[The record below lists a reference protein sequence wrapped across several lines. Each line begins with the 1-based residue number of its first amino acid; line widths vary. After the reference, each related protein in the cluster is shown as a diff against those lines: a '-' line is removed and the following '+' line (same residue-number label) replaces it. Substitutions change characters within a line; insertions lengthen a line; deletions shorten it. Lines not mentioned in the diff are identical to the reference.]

1 MLGFRQKWL
10 GWIAASVSALSLL
23 AVAVAQTG
31 ARTSAAGRT
40 TFYEIYQGCPSDPF
54 WIAVNNGAKA
64 AARELHVHLV
74 ISAPTQC
81 GSVPGELSLLQG
93 AISAHP
99 AGIALSVI
107 DPRAFGAAI
116 QQAVSAHIPFVAYNS
131 EPTKNN
137 PKLNPYEA
145 YIGQPNEQ
153 AGVGVGQHA
162 ITTFN
167 LKSGD
172 QVVVANQEPT
182 NVTLTARYHGIK
194 AALAKVGVKTAQ
206 IDSTNTVTTGITVVE
221 SYVRAH
227 PTVKAIITL
236 GPVGT
241 AEVMGALNALGKTG
255 KIGVAA
261 FDLDSVTLHYIE
273 KGDIA
278 FTDDQQ
284 PFLEGYDALMELY
297 QQARWKAQP
306 VNISTGPVYLTP
318 QNVKQLAPYVNETGF

>member
-1 MLGFRQKWL
+1 MFSLRRRALGYVGGTVATLALL
-10 GWIAASVSALSLL
+10 GVALAQSA
-23 AVAVAQTG
+23 TPIG
-31 ARTSAAGRT
+31 AAGQK
-40 TFYEIYQGCPSDPF
+40 TFYEVYQGCPSDPF
-54 WIAVNNGAKA
+54 WVAVNNGAKA
-64 AARELHVHLV
+64 AASDLKVKLV
-74 ISAPTQC
+74 ISAPTNC
-81 GSVPGELSLLQG
+81 GSVPDELSLLQA

-107 DPRAFGAAI
+107 DPKAFGSAI
-116 QQAVSAHIPFVAYNS
+116 QRAVAQHIPFVAYNS
-131 EPTKNN
+131 EPSPNN
-137 PKLNPYEA
+137 PAVNPYEA

-153 AGVGVGQHA
+153 AGVGVGRHA
-162 ITTFN
+162 ITAFH

-182 NVTLTARYHGIK
+182 NVTLAQRYTGIK
-194 AALAKVGVKTAQ
+194 KALAKAGVKTSQ
-206 IDSTNTVTTGITVVE
+206 IDSTNTVTSGINVVE

-227 PTVKAIITL
+227 PKVKAIITL
-236 GPVGT
+236 GPIAT
-241 AEVMGALNALGKTG
+241 AEVMGALNTLGDAG
-255 KIGVAA
+255 KIGVGA

-297 QQARWKAQP
+297 QQAVWKAQP

-318 QNVKQLAPYVNETGF
+318 QNVKQLAAYVNETGF